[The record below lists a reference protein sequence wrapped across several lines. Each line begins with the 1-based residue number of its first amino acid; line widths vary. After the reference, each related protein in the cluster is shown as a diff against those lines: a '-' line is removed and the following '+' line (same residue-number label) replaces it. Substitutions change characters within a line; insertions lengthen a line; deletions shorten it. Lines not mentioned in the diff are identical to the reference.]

1 VAFHLT
7 PGQTADITAAPD
19 VLELA
24 PLMTALIADKAYDG
38 DNLRADIASRDAI
51 PVIPNKAN
59 RKNLHPFDPQAYR
72 DRNVIE
78 RMFCR
83 LKDFRRIATRYDK
96 LAQNFLSAI
105 CIAAIIAYWLN

>member
-7 PGQTADITAAPD
+7 PGH

-59 RKNLHPFDPQAYR
+59 RKNLHPFDPQAR
-72 DRNVIE
+72 IRE
-78 RMFCR
+78 PR
-83 LKDFRRIATRYDK
+83 LTD
-96 LAQNFLSAI
+96 QNP
-105 CIAAIIAYWLN
+105 